1 MQQNKGIKNEY
12 TEQFNKILR
21 EHGGRLTEERR
32 LLLQTIC
39 NMKGHFE
46 AENIHETLLKQGHKV
61 SLATIYRN
69 LELIVKAGII
79 RRAPVAFGDQ
89 SKMQFE
95 CVCGKQHH
103 DHLICLGCGKKI
115 EFSYPAIEVLQ
126 DAVAKE
132 HGFVLTGHNLELH
145 GFCPSCQGKNLEDT
159 ASCLTDLR
167 KGDIAKIVKLSGG
180 KVLINK
186 LHSFGLRYGQVIRIV
201 RFAPF
206 RGPILIE
213 DVKNQSKIMLDR
225 TMAEYVSVEEIN
237 SGG

>member
-1 MQQNKGIKNEY
+1 MQQNKSIKNSY
-12 TEQFNKILR
+12 TELFSKVLR

-32 LLLQTIC
+32 MLLQTIC

-46 AENIHETLLKQGHKV
+46 AENIHRTLLKQGHKV

-69 LELIVKAGII
+69 IELIVKAGII
-79 RRAPVAFGDQ
+79 RRTPVTFETQ

-95 CVCGKQHH
+95 CVCGQQHH
-103 DHLICLGCGKKI
+103 DHLICMDCDKKI

-132 HGFVLTGHNLELH
+132 YGFVLLGHNLELH
-145 GFCPSCQGKNLEDT
+145 GFCPSCQEKKLKD
-159 ASCLTDLR
+159 SSSRLIDLK
-167 KGDIAKIVKLSGG
+167 KGSIAKIVRLSGG
-180 KVLINK
+180 KTLINK
-186 LHSFGLRYGQVIRIV
+186 LHSFGLREGLVIKII

-213 DVKNQSKIMLDR
+213 DVKNNSKIMTAR
-225 TMAEYVSVEEIN
+225 KMAEYVMVKEIN
-237 SGG
+237 SSE